1 MRYCTLREIHDPAGQ
16 GLEHGKATRDIAM
29 ESLDVPAFTSCVGTL
44 LCLSQHRSHI
54 PHACGAQ
61 FVSVGGKAYK
71 ACDGLYKGTSSYGL
85 FLLYQALNNNEL
97 DEIHEKKFV
106 SFQSRRS
113 KSSATAGQ
121 ADKSRTERGK
131 HSVSSG
137 MAFLNGKLIQT
148 WSRTRNSIALPSCE
162 ARGFCKCWGGKF
174 GLYIGRP

>member
-1 MRYCTLREIHDPAGQ
+1 MRGHTAVLVTTPKSHPTCMRCAICVSGWQSLQSLRW
-16 GLEHGKATRDIAM
+16 M
-29 ESLDVPAFTSCVGTL
+29 VSL
-44 LCLSQHRSHI
+44 I
-54 PHACGAQ
+54 
-61 FVSVGGKAYK
+61 
-71 ACDGLYKGTSSYGL
+71 GLYKGTSSYGL

-148 WSRTRNSIALPSCE
+148 WSRTRNSIALPSYE